1 MGLGLR
7 RQWLLPPICGLFKW
21 DHAGLRGVGGRG
33 LRGGDA
39 AVHAARQFAALSG
52 QAQGAPP
59 GPAGHPER
67 FAIWLENMV
76 TGALCPSRRFGVP
89 IWSRPG
95 QRHRLCTRGCLGQPP
110 PCLRL
115 RRLACGLHLQVAV
128 GAGSINHLITE
139 LTAKLGLGGQVGA
152 DAMPCARAPVLA
164 ILRCAWRYRHRSLV
178 ESLENAWKTL
188 KEHEKHQSFMGERRR
203 KLETHRML
211 TVLRPVPCPALP

>member
-7 RQWLLPPICGLFKW
+7 KQWLLLPICGLFKW

-33 LRGGDA
+33 LRGGYA
-39 AVHAARQFAALSG
+39 AVHAARQLAALPG

-59 GPAGHPER
+59 RPLATER

-76 TGALCPSRRFGVP
+76 EGALCPSRKFGVP
-89 IWSRPG
+89 MWSRPG
-95 QRHRLCTRGCLGQPP
+95 QRHRLCTRGCLGLP

-152 DAMPCARAPVLA
+152 DAMPCARALLLA
-164 ILRCAWRYRHRSLV
+164 ILRCA
-178 ESLENAWKTL
+178 
-188 KEHEKHQSFMGERRR
+188 
-203 KLETHRML
+203 
-211 TVLRPVPCPALP
+211 